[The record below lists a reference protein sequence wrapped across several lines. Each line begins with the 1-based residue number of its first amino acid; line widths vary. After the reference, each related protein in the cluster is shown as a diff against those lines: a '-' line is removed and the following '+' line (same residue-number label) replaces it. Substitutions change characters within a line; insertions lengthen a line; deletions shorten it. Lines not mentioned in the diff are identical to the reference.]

1 MSTEKYKNINNSL
14 KDSSESAI
22 IKRLSLLR
30 KRYFGGYGG
39 KTKFARAL
47 GVSPQ
52 RYNLYEANRL
62 PPPTVLA
69 RVSEVCNIR
78 LEWLITGRGPMEKV
92 EKEGVVMSKIPVKGY
107 RGRAG
112 LAPGAR
118 DSVEKVIAE
127 IDNEHGYRG
136 KNIFGVIFTGR
147 SMEPVIPDGAFVIVD
162 PDGDPHPMQVVVYKQ
177 KSEPGVDCKLYLGA
191 SADWSYFASCSE
203 TGQRVEIKSDHL
215 EWIFPSIGVI

>member
-1 MSTEKYKNINNSL
+1 MNENTKNY
-14 KDSSESAI
+14 SESAI
-22 IKRLSLLR
+22 QGRLVKLR
-30 KRYFGGYGG
+30 ELNFPGWGG
-39 KTKFARAL
+39 KSRFAEAL
-47 GVSPQ
+47 GISSKQ
-52 RYNLYEANRL
+52 YGLYETSRL
-62 PPPTVLA
+62 APPTVLA